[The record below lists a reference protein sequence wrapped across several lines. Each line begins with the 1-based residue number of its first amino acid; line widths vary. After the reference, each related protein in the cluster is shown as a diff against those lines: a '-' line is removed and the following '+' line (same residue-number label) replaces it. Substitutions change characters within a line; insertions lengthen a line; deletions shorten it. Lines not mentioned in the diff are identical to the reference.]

1 MDSSSS
7 NELIFNPIY
16 DLLAVDLQMPSY
28 SKNKGILHVGN
39 FLSGKGLTRQ
49 FIEELADRLE
59 LSGWFVYRTSDAVSR
74 PLRLINMALACWRQ
88 RFSYELAHIAVF
100 SGPSFIWAEI
110 TALVVVAVG
119 KPFVLS
125 LHGGNL
131 PAFSRRWPKRVKRL
145 LSAAS
150 VVVVP
155 SGYLFAHMR
164 DYRRDLLLLPNPLD
178 VSNYPF
184 RQRNK
189 VQPKLVW
196 LRSFHRIYNPLL
208 APRVLALLAPEFPDI
223 HLTMVG
229 PDKDGSLKKTQE
241 LAAELNVSQH
251 ITFVGGVPKDDVPT
265 WLEQA
270 DIFLNTTNIDNTP
283 ISILEAMGCGL
294 PVVST
299 DVGGIRYLL
308 NDQHN
313 AMLVSPNEPEAMAA
327 AVRRLLTNPSL
338 AGKLSRNGRETVQQF
353 DWSIILP
360 QWESLMT
367 AAAEGGAA

>member
-1 MDSSSS
+1 MY
-7 NELIFNPIY
+7 P
-16 DLLAVDLQMPSY
+16 Y
-28 SKNKGILHVGN
+28 SKNRGVLQVGN

-74 PLRLINMALACWRQ
+74 PVRLINMALTSWR
-88 RFSYELAHIAVF
+88 RRSSYDVAHIAVF

-110 TALVVVAVG
+110 TALVVWLVG

-131 PAFSRRWPKRVKRL
+131 PTFSRRWPKRVKRL
-145 LSAAS
+145 LSAAA

-155 SGYLFAHMR
+155 SGYLFAHMQE
-164 DYRRDLLLLPNPLD
+164 YRSDLLLLPNPLD
-178 VSNYPF
+178 VSSYRY
-184 RQRNK
+184 RQRND
-189 VQPKLVW
+189 VQPRLVW
-196 LRSFHRIYNPLL
+196 VRSFDKIANPLL

-229 PDKDGSLKKTQE
+229 PDKDGSMKKTRE
-241 LAAELNVSQH
+241 LAAKLNVSKH
-251 ITFVGGVPKDDVPT
+251 ITFVGGVPKNEVPG
-265 WLEQA
+265 WLDQS

-294 PVVST
+294 PIVTT

-308 NDQHN
+308 KHEHD
-313 AMLVSPNEPEAMAA
+313 AILVAPNEPEAMAA
-327 AVRRLLTNPSL
+327 AVRRVLTDSTL
-338 AGKLSRNGRETVQQF
+338 AGKLSRNGRETVEHF

-367 AAAEGGAA
+367 ATGDGGTV